1 MKERFEELLSGAKNS
16 AETIRQTLSVKK
28 EIKECEDRIAVMLY
42 DLGSETYLSK
52 TTGEMDEKTVD
63 LLVSDITS
71 ARKKIK
77 DLRAE
82 LFALTGK
89 VECKNCRKVTSSD
102 FDFCPFCGG
111 KLYDVVIEDNKDYE
125 EAGAC
130 ACTECTENED

>member
-1 MKERFEELLSGAKNS
+1 MKERFEELLTGAKNS
-16 AETIRQTLSVKK
+16 AETIKQTLGVKK

-42 DLGSETYLSK
+42 DLGSETYLAK

-63 LLVSDITS
+63 LLVSDITC

-89 VECKNCRKVTSSD
+89 VECTKCRKVTSSD
-102 FDFCPFCGG
+102 YDYCPFCGG
-111 KLYDVVIEDNKDYE
+111 KLYDVVIEDNKNYDDADE
-125 EAGAC
+125 CDC
-130 ACTECTENED
+130 AECTEKDN

>member
-1 MKERFEELLSGAKNS
+1 MKERFEELLNGAKSS

-89 VECKNCRKVTSSD
+89 VMRNTAAMIPNAMIAI
-102 FDFCPFCGG
+102 PFM
-111 KLYDVVIEDNKDYE
+111 
-125 EAGAC
+125 
-130 ACTECTENED
+130 